1 MRYVEAAA
9 LADTYDVVAIGSGFG
24 SLFFLKGFLRQRPK
38 ARVLI
43 LEWGRFNSHQ
53 WQIENQRNSDVS
65 GETLLDNRSGKPWL
79 FTIGVGGGT
88 NCWWA
93 QTPRLHP
100 ADFEMQTRYGVGRDW
115 PISYN
120 DLVPYYVEAEQIILV
135 AGPDDLSSVWPGTPR
150 YPQPPHNM
158 TTADRLMK
166 AAMPDRHFV
175 VPNARLTVPVN
186 GRSACCA
193 TGNCGLC
200 PVNAKF
206 TAENSLDSVLSHPQ
220 VDICVSAKVERLHV
234 EGGRLKRALFRK
246 EGREFAA
253 AGDLFV
259 LGANALFSPHILL
272 RSGIGGHGIGQ
283 YLCEKMFGLVEVKLD
298 GLKHFDGGTA
308 TTCFNTS
315 LLDGEHRRT
324 RGAVTLFVENRFVYG
339 LRTEF
344 GRWREVLPIAFY
356 VEDIPQATNSVALGN
371 NDLPLLERFSYTD
384 YAKKSIGAM
393 LDALPDILRPLPV
406 ESIELREML
415 PATGHIQCTTRMGS
429 TSADSVVD
437 RDLVHHTLRNLVI
450 VGSSTFPTTGSVNPS
465 LTIAALSLRAADR
478 LTRSTQ

>member
-1 MRYVEAAA
+1 MNYVEASA
-9 LADTYDVVAIGSGFG
+9 LSDSYDVVTVGSGFG
-24 SLFFLKGFLRQRPK
+24 SLFFLKGFLQRRPK

-53 WQIENQRNSDVS
+53 WQVENQRNSDISEEEVL
-65 GETLLDNRSGKPWL
+65 ENRSGKPWI

-88 NCWWA
+88 NCWWG

-100 ADFEMQTRYGVGRDW
+100 ADFEMQTRYGVGQDW
-115 PISYN
+115 PLSYN
-120 DLVPYYVEAEQIILV
+120 DLVPYYAEAEQIMLV
-135 AGPDDLSSVWPGTPR
+135 AGPDDLSCVWPDTPR

-166 AAMPDRHFV
+166 TAMPDRHFV
-175 VPNARLTVPVN
+175 VPNARLTVPVA
-186 GRSACCA
+186 GRSVCCA
-193 TGNCGLC
+193 AANCGLC
-200 PVNAKF
+200 PVSANF

-220 VDICVSAKVERLHV
+220 VDICVSSKVEQLDV
-234 EGGRLKRALFRK
+234 EGGRLKRALFRNQ
-246 EGREFAA
+246 GREFAV

-283 YLCEKMFGLVEVKLD
+283 YLSEKMLGYIEVKLD

-324 RGAVTLFVENRFVYG
+324 RGAVTLFIENRFVHG

-344 GRWREVLPIAFY
+344 GRWREVLPIGFY
-356 VEDIPQATNSVALGN
+356 VEDIPQASNGIALGDG
-371 NDLPLLERFSYTD
+371 DLPLLERFSYSD
-384 YAKKSIGAM
+384 YARKSRSAM
-393 LDALPDILRPLPV
+393 LDALPDVLSSLPV
-406 ESIELREML
+406 ESIELKEMR
-415 PATGHIQCTTRMGS
+415 PANGHIQCTTRMGS
-429 TSADSVVD
+429 SSADSVVD

-450 VGSSTFPTTGSVNPS
+450 VGSSTMPTTGSVNPS
-465 LTIAALSLRAADR
+465 LTVAALSLRAADR